1 MILTATLSLE
11 EAAIRLWDVLIVGAG
26 PAGAMSARELARR
39 GRSVLLVDR
48 AQFPRW
54 KVCGS
59 CLNLRALEILK
70 DAGANSFLLERQA
83 VPLTS
88 LRLAA
93 QATTATLPLPGGVA
107 LSRERLDEALVESA
121 SAAGAVFLPG
131 TYATSAGVGQECRW
145 VYLRQG
151 PREWSAAARI
161 VIAADG
167 LGGRFLAGEPGF
179 RFVTR
184 PQSRIGAGAISS
196 EAPDFY
202 TPGAIFMA
210 TGDEGYVGLVRLE
223 DGRLDIA
230 AALER
235 SAVQHA
241 CGPARVVGRLL
252 ASVRWPAIGQLEHLA
267 WRGTPGLTR
276 QATRVS
282 GERLFVVGDAAE
294 YVEPFTGEGIA
305 WALETAAALAPWAD
319 QAVQQWSPRLA
330 TRWQSRYR
338 RLVRQRRTCRAA
350 AFVLRS
356 PVATRGLVGLLHRMP
371 FLGSPVIRLL
381 NRPVLDQAEPA

>member
-1 MILTATLSLE
+1 L
-11 EAAIRLWDVLIVGAG
+11 
-26 PAGAMSARELARR
+26 
-39 GRSVLLVDR
+39 
-48 AQFPRW
+48 
-54 KVCGS
+54 
-59 CLNLRALEILK
+59 
-70 DAGANSFLLERQA
+70 
-83 VPLTS
+83 
-88 LRLAA
+88 
-93 QATTATLPLPGGVA
+93 
-107 LSRERLDEALVESA
+107 
-121 SAAGAVFLPG
+121 
-131 TYATSAGVGQECRW
+131 
-145 VYLRQG
+145 
-151 PREWSAAARI
+151 
-161 VIAADG
+161 
-167 LGGRFLAGEPGF
+167 
-179 RFVTR
+179 
-184 PQSRIGAGAISS
+184 

-210 TGDEGYVGLVRLE
+210 TGDQGYFGLVRLE

-241 CGPARVVGRLL
+241 CGPARVVGGLL

-319 QAVQQWSPRLA
+319 QAVQEWTPRLA